1 MRNPLG
7 NAFAASEPPMDEEN
21 RIFATGELLDGVYEI
36 MQLLGRGG
44 MGQVFEAHDHLLNRR
59 VAIKAA
65 WPNPLTPP
73 LRNEAR
79 ALAAFQHP
87 SLVSVHTL
95 GEHRGIDY
103 LVMERVYGVS
113 LTHHAATRW
122 GGGQVFSAAEV
133 VQILLPAAEGLS
145 VVHRAGLVHRDIKP
159 DNIMLTPVHRVV
171 LMDFGLVLP
180 EFDVN
185 GQQRV
190 AGSPPY
196 MAPEALLNTAEPGSG
211 HLVDIFGLGVLAY
224 ELLTGRRP
232 FEGTTIREVVAA
244 HDRAQPTPLAEMR
257 PDCPLALC
265 QVVHEMLSPSP
276 KVRLQSAEAVAWQ
289 LRAIRGERRRSDSAN
304 LVTNG
309 QPASEEGAKAPA
321 TKAPS
326 VLIVDDDVDLAKILT
341 FYVRQILGQ
350 ADVRVAHDGEE
361 ALEAVQ
367 KEEPDVMLLD
377 LHMPRMNG
385 VEVCM
390 RLKGEGLAESCSII
404 SVSAGA
410 QEHDVQLLH
419 QLGIHHFVEKG
430 SNLRERLRA
439 VFVEVCGDQV
449 LAES

>member
-1 MRNPLG
+1 
-7 NAFAASEPPMDEEN
+7 
-21 RIFATGELLDGVYEI
+21 IFATGELLDGVYEI
-36 MQLLGRGG
+36 LHLLGRGG

-65 WPNPLTPP
+65 WPNPLSPP

-113 LTHHAATRW
+113 LTQHAATRW
-122 GGGQVFSAAEV
+122 ESGDSFTPAEV

-159 DNIMLTPVHRVV
+159 DNIMLTPAQRVV

-185 GQQRV
+185 GKQRV

-196 MAPEALLNTAEPGSG
+196 MAPEALLNTAETGSG
-211 HLVDIFGLGVLAY
+211 HLVDIFALGVLAY
-224 ELLTGRRP
+224 ELLSAERP
-232 FEGTTIREVVAA
+232 FAGLTIREVIAA
-244 HDRAQPTPLAEMR
+244 HERGQPASLAER
-257 PDCPLALC
+257 RSDCPLSLC
-265 QVVHEMLSPSP
+265 QVVHEMLSPNP
-276 KVRLQSAEAVAWQ
+276 KVRIQSAEAVAWQ
-289 LRAIRGERRRSDSAN
+289 LRAIRDERTRTDSTTA
-304 LVTNG
+304 
-309 QPASEEGAKAPA
+309 AIK
-321 TKAPS
+321 KRPS

-341 FYVRQILGQ
+341 FYVRQILGPS
-350 ADVRVAHDGEE
+350 DVRVAHDGEE
-361 ALEAVQ
+361 ALERVQ
-367 KEEPDVMLLD
+367 EKEPDVMLLD

-385 VEVCM
+385 VELCM
-390 RLKGEGLAESCSII
+390 QLKGERLAQRCAII

-410 QEHDVQLLH
+410 HEHDVQLLH
-419 QLGIHHFVEKG
+419 QLGIHHFIEKG
-430 SNLRERLRA
+430 SNLRERLRT

-449 LAES
+449 LAKA

>member
-1 MRNPLG
+1 MRDLSAGQAVASSEQLG
-7 NAFAASEPPMDEEN
+7 DDEN

-36 MQLLGRGG
+36 VKLLGRGG

-113 LTHHAATRW
+113 LTQHAHTRW
-122 GGGQVFSAAEV
+122 GSGDPFSPSEV

-180 EFDVN
+180 EFDVT

-196 MAPEALLNTAEPGSG
+196 MAPEALLNTAATGSG
-211 HLVDIFGLGVLAY
+211 HLVDIFGLGVLGY
-224 ELLTGRRP
+224 ELLTGSRP
-232 FEGTTIREVVAA
+232 YTGSTIREVIASHKRGQPAA
-244 HDRAQPTPLAEMR
+244 LAELR
-257 PDCPLALC
+257 PDCPLGLC
-265 QVVHEMLSPSP
+265 QLVHEMLSPNP
-276 KVRLQSAEAVAWQ
+276 QLRNQSAEAVAWQ
-289 LRAIRGERRRSDSAN
+289 LRAVRDERPRSESP
-304 LVTNG
+304 TEM
-309 QPASEEGAKAPA
+309 SS
-321 TKAPS
+321 KAPS

-341 FYVRQILGQ
+341 FYMRQIVGPT
-350 ADVRVAHDGEE
+350 DIRIAHDGEE
-361 ALEAVQ
+361 ALAEVQ
-367 KEEPDVMLLD
+367 KEEPEVMLLD

-385 VEVCM
+385 VELCM
-390 RLKGEGLAESCSII
+390 QLRGEGLAQSCSII

-430 SNLRERLRA
+430 SNLRERLRTVIA
-439 VFVEVCGDQV
+439 EVCGDQV
-449 LAES
+449 LAKD

>member
-1 MRNPLG
+1 MRDASATAVAP
-7 NAFAASEPPMDEEN
+7 SEPDVGEES

-36 MQLLGRGG
+36 MKLLGRGG
-44 MGQVFEAHDHLLNRR
+44 MGQVFEAHDHLLHRR

-95 GEHRGIDY
+95 GAHRGIDY

-113 LTHHAATRW
+113 LTQHASTRW
-122 GGGQVFSAAEV
+122 SSGQTFTPNEV
-133 VQILLPAAEGLS
+133 VQLLVPAAEGLS

-159 DNIMLTPVHRVV
+159 DNIMLTPAHRVV

-185 GQQRV
+185 GRQRV

-224 ELLTGRRP
+224 ELLTGARP
-232 FEGTTIREVVAA
+232 YQGTTIREVIAA
-244 HDRAQPTPLAEMR
+244 HEHGEPVPLSEAR
-257 PDCPLALC
+257 SDCPPGLS
-265 QVVHEMLSPSP
+265 QVVQEMLNPNP
-276 KVRLQSAEAVAWQ
+276 QLRTQSAEAAAWQ
-289 LRAIRGERRRSDSAN
+289 MRATIENRPPTEAAAMSRRKP
-304 LVTNG
+304 L
-309 QPASEEGAKAPA
+309 
-321 TKAPS
+321 S
-326 VLIVDDDVDLAKILT
+326 VLIVDDDADLAKILS
-341 FYVRQILGQ
+341 FYVRQIVGR
-350 ADVRVAHDGEE
+350 ADIRVAYDGEE
-361 ALEAVQ
+361 ALRQ
-367 KEEPDVMLLD
+367 IQDEEPDVMLLD

-390 RLKGEGLAESCSII
+390 QLKGEGLAQSCSVI

-419 QLGIHHFVEKG
+419 QLGIHHFLEKG

-439 VFVEVCGDQV
+439 VFAEVCGDRV
-449 LAES
+449 LAAG

>member
-1 MRNPLG
+1 MRDVG
-7 NAFAASEPPMDEEN
+7 GHAIAASEPPIDGEN
-21 RIFATGELLDGVYEI
+21 RIFATGELLDGIYEI
-36 MQLLGRGG
+36 IQLLGRGG
-44 MGQVFEAHDHLLNRR
+44 MGEVFEAHDHLLNRR

-113 LTHHAATRW
+113 LTEHAATRW
-122 GGGQVFSAAEV
+122 QTGEQFSPAEV
-133 VQILLPAAEGLS
+133 VQILLPAGEGLS

-196 MAPEALLNTAEPGSG
+196 MAPEALLNTAATGSG
-211 HLVDIFGLGVLAY
+211 HLVDIFGLGVVAY
-224 ELLTGRRP
+224 ELLTGTRP
-232 FEGTTIREVVAA
+232 FAGTTIREVVAS
-244 HDRAQPTPLAEMR
+244 HERGQPAPIAELR
-257 PDCPLALC
+257 PDCPPALC
-265 QVVHEMLSPSP
+265 QVVHEMLSPNP
-276 KVRLQSAEAVAWQ
+276 QVRIQSAEAAAWQ
-289 LRAIRGERRRSDSAN
+289 LRAIGDERPRSGSPA
-304 LVTNG
+304 VTSNKG
-309 QPASEEGAKAPA
+309 
-321 TKAPS
+321 PS
-326 VLIVDDDVDLAKILT
+326 VLIVDDDVDLAKILA
-341 FYVRQILGQ
+341 FYVRQIVGPT
-350 ADVRVAHDGEE
+350 DIRVAHDGEE
-361 ALEAVQ
+361 ALAEVQ
-367 KEEPDVMLLD
+367 NKEPEVMLLD

-385 VEVCM
+385 VELCM
-390 RLKGEGLAESCSII
+390 QLKGEGLAQNCSII

-430 SNLRERLRA
+430 SNLRERLRT
-439 VFVEVCGDQV
+439 VFVEVCGDQA
-449 LAES
+449 LADG

>member
-1 MRNPLG
+1 MG
-7 NAFAASEPPMDEEN
+7 GHAIAASEPPMGEEN

-65 WPNPLTPP
+65 WPNPLSPP

-113 LTHHAATRW
+113 LTQHASTRW
-122 GGGQVFSAAEV
+122 GSGQKFTPAEV
-133 VQILLPAAEGLS
+133 VQIVLPAAEGLS

-224 ELLTGRRP
+224 ELLTGVRP
-232 FEGTTIREVVAA
+232 YMGSTIREVIAA
-244 HDRAQPTPLAEMR
+244 HERGRPTPLAEAR
-257 PDCPLALC
+257 ADCPLGLC
-265 QVVHEMLSPSP
+265 QVVHEMLNPNP
-276 KVRLQSAEAVAWQ
+276 QMRVQSAEAAAWHM
-289 LRAIRGERRRSDSAN
+289 RAVLENRPQGDAMPVSR
-304 LVTNG
+304 
-309 QPASEEGAKAPA
+309 
-321 TKAPS
+321 TKPLS
-326 VLIVDDDVDLAKILT
+326 VLIVDDDVDLAKILV
-341 FYVRQILGQ
+341 FYVRQIIGR
-350 ADVRVAHDGEE
+350 ADIRIAHDGEE
-361 ALEAVQ
+361 ALREVQ
-367 KEEPDVMLLD
+367 REEPDVMLLD

-390 RLKGEGLAESCSII
+390 QLKGEGLAQSCSII

-419 QLGIHHFVEKG
+419 QLGIHHFLEKG
-430 SNLRERLRA
+430 SNLRERLRT
-439 VFVEVCGDQV
+439 VFGEVCGDRV
-449 LAES
+449 LAAD

>member
-1 MRNPLG
+1 MEG
-7 NAFAASEPPMDEEN
+7 EN
-21 RIFATGELLDGVYEI
+21 RIFATGELLDGIYEI
-36 MQLLGRGG
+36 MLLLGRGG

-65 WPNPLTPP
+65 WPNPLSPP

-113 LTHHAATRW
+113 LTQHAATRW
-122 GGGQVFSAAEV
+122 GSGERFSPAEV
-133 VQILLPAAEGLS
+133 VQILLPASEGLS

-159 DNIMLTPVHRVV
+159 DNIMLTPAHRVV

-196 MAPEALLNTAEPGSG
+196 MAPEALFNTAATGSG
-211 HLVDIFGLGVLAY
+211 HLIDNFGLGVVAY

-232 FEGTTIREVVAA
+232 FAGITIREVIAS
-244 HDRAQPTPLAEMR
+244 HERGQPTPLAELR

-265 QVVHEMLSPSP
+265 QVIHEMLSPNP
-276 KVRLQSAEAVAWQ
+276 QVRIQSAEAVAWQ
-289 LRAIRGERRRSDSAN
+289 MRSIRDERPRSDSPA
-304 LVTNG
+304 VTSKKG
-309 QPASEEGAKAPA
+309 
-321 TKAPS
+321 PS

-341 FYVRQILGQ
+341 FYVRQIIAILRDSRCSRWRRGPERGPKGR
-350 ADVRVAHDGEE
+350 AGRDAARSTHAAHERCR
-361 ALEAVQ
+361 ALHAAQGRRACAE
-367 KEEPDVMLLD
+367 LLD
-377 LHMPRMNG
+377 HF
-385 VEVCM
+385 
-390 RLKGEGLAESCSII
+390 GERGRTRARRPASS
-404 SVSAGA
+404 SAR
-410 QEHDVQLLH
+410 H
-419 QLGIHHFVEKG
+419 
-430 SNLRERLRA
+430 SSLRRKRI
-439 VFVEVCGDQV
+439 
-449 LAES
+449 

>member
-1 MRNPLG
+1 MRDLSATAVAP
-7 NAFAASEPPMDEEN
+7 SEPDAAEES

-95 GEHRGIDY
+95 GAHRGIDY

-113 LTHHAATRW
+113 LTQHASTRW
-122 GGGQVFSAAEV
+122 SSGQTFTSDEV
-133 VQILLPAAEGLS
+133 LRILLPTAEGLS

-159 DNIMLTPVHRVV
+159 DNIMLTPVQRVV

-185 GQQRV
+185 GRQRV

-224 ELLTGRRP
+224 ELLTGARP
-232 FEGTTIREVVAA
+232 YQGTTIREVIAA
-244 HDRAQPTPLAEMR
+244 HERGEPLPLSQAR
-257 PDCPLALC
+257 PDCPAKLS
-265 QVVHEMLSPSP
+265 QVVQEMLNPNP
-276 KVRLQSAEAVAWQ
+276 QLRTQSAEAAAWQ
-289 LRAIRGERRRSDSAN
+289 MRATLENRPQVEVAAVSQRKP
-304 LVTNG
+304 L
-309 QPASEEGAKAPA
+309 
-321 TKAPS
+321 S
-326 VLIVDDDVDLAKILT
+326 VLIVDDDVDLAKILS
-341 FYVRQILGQ
+341 FYVRQIVGR
-350 ADVRVAHDGEE
+350 ADIRVAHDGEE
-361 ALEAVQ
+361 ALRQ
-367 KEEPDVMLLD
+367 IQDEEPEVMLLD

-390 RLKGEGLAESCSII
+390 QLKGEGLAQSCSVI

-419 QLGIHHFVEKG
+419 QLGIHHFLEKG

-439 VFVEVCGDQV
+439 VFGEVCGDRV
-449 LAES
+449 LAAD

>member
-1 MRNPLG
+1 MRDVG
-7 NAFAASEPPMDEEN
+7 GQAIAASEPPIDGEN

-44 MGQVFEAHDHLLNRR
+44 MGEVFEAHDHLLNRR

-113 LTHHAATRW
+113 LTQHAATRW
-122 GGGQVFSAAEV
+122 GSGEQFSPVEV
-133 VQILLPAAEGLS
+133 LQLLLPASEGLS

-185 GQQRV
+185 GTQRV

-196 MAPEALLNTAEPGSG
+196 MAPEALLNTAATGSG
-211 HLVDIFGLGVLAY
+211 HLVDIFGLGVVAY
-224 ELLTGRRP
+224 ELLTGVRP
-232 FEGTTIREVVAA
+232 FPGTTIREVIAS
-244 HDRAQPTPLAEMR
+244 HERRQPVSLAELR

-265 QVVHEMLSPSP
+265 QVVHEMISP
-276 KVRLQSAEAVAWQ
+276 KPHVRVQSTEAVAWQ
-289 LRAIRGERRRSDSAN
+289 LRAIRDERPRGKSP
-304 LVTNG
+304 VT
-309 QPASEEGAKAPA
+309 SK
-321 TKAPS
+321 KAPS

-341 FYVRQILGQ
+341 FYVRQIVGPS
-350 ADVRVAHDGEE
+350 DIRVAHDGEE
-361 ALEAVQ
+361 ALTEVQ

-385 VEVCM
+385 VELCM
-390 RLKGEGLAESCSII
+390 QLKGEGLAQSCSII

-430 SNLRERLRA
+430 SNLRERLRT
-439 VFVEVCGDQV
+439 VFVEVCGDQA
-449 LAES
+449 LADDPSRA

>member
-1 MRNPLG
+1 MRNVG
-7 NAFAASEPPMDEEN
+7 GHAVAASEPPMGEEN

-65 WPNPLTPP
+65 WPNPLCPP

-113 LTHHAATRW
+113 LTQHASTRW
-122 GGGQVFSAAEV
+122 GGGQSFTPTEV
-133 VQILLPAAEGLS
+133 VRIVLPAAEGLS
-145 VVHRAGLVHRDIKP
+145 VVHRAGLVHRDVKP
-159 DNIMLTPVHRVV
+159 DNIMLTPAHRVV

-180 EFDVN
+180 EFDVS

-211 HLVDIFGLGVLAY
+211 HLVDIFGLGVVAY
-224 ELLTGRRP
+224 ELLTGKRP
-232 FEGTTIREVVAA
+232 YGGCTIREVVAA
-244 HDRAQPTPLAEMR
+244 HDQGQPVPLAEAR

-265 QVVHEMLSPSP
+265 DAVHEMLSPNP
-276 KVRLQSAEAVAWQ
+276 QLRVQSAEAAAWQ
-289 LRAIRGERRRSDSAN
+289 LRGVLDDRPNEVAA
-304 LVTNG
+304 
-309 QPASEEGAKAPA
+309 ASEAKPL
-321 TKAPS
+321 S
-326 VLIVDDDVDLAKILT
+326 VLIVDDDVDLSRILT
-341 FYVRQILGQ
+341 FYVRQIVGR
-350 ADVRVAHDGEE
+350 AEVRVAHDGEE
-361 ALEAVQ
+361 AIRQVQ
-367 KEEPDVMLLD
+367 EEEPDVMLLD

-390 RLKGEGLAESCSII
+390 QLRGEGLAQSCSIV

-430 SNLRERLRA
+430 SNLRERLRT
-439 VFVEVCGDQV
+439 VFGEVCGDRS
-449 LAES
+449 LAAE

>member
-1 MRNPLG
+1 MRNMG
-7 NAFAASEPPMDEEN
+7 VHAVAASEPPMGEEN
-21 RIFATGELLDGVYEI
+21 RIFAIGELLDGVYEI

-65 WPNPLTPP
+65 WPNPLSPP

-87 SLVSVHTL
+87 SLVTVHTL

-113 LTHHAATRW
+113 LTQHAATRW
-122 GGGQVFSAAEV
+122 GGQQVFTPDEV
-133 VQILLPAAEGLS
+133 LQIVLPAAEGLS

-159 DNIMLTPVHRVV
+159 DNVMLTPAHRVV

-211 HLVDIFGLGVLAY
+211 HLVDIFGLGVVAY
-224 ELLTGRRP
+224 ELLTGTRP
-232 FEGTTIREVVAA
+232 YAGMTIREVIAS
-244 HDRAQPTPLAEMR
+244 HERGQPAPLAEVR
-257 PDCPLALC
+257 PDCPAALR
-265 QVVHEMLSPSP
+265 QAVHEMLSPDP
-276 KVRLQSAEAVAWQ
+276 QQRVQSAEAAAWQ
-289 LRAIRGERRRSDSAN
+289 MRAVQADRRPSQPTSSSSAKP
-304 LVTNG
+304 L
-309 QPASEEGAKAPA
+309 
-321 TKAPS
+321 S
-326 VLIVDDDVDLAKILT
+326 VLVVDDDVDLAKILT
-341 FYVRQILGQ
+341 FYVRQIVGRV
-350 ADVRVAHDGEE
+350 DVRVAYDGEE
-361 ALEAVQ
+361 ALKVVQEA
-367 KEEPDVMLLD
+367 EPDVMLLD

-390 RLKGEGLAESCSII
+390 QLRGDGLAQACSII

-410 QEHDVQLLH
+410 QDHDVQLLH

-430 SNLRERLRA
+430 SNLRERLRT
-439 VFVEVCGDQV
+439 VLGKVCGDRV
-449 LAES
+449 LAAE

>member
-1 MRNPLG
+1 MRDVG
-7 NAFAASEPPMDEEN
+7 GRAIAQSEPPIDGEN
-21 RIFATGELLDGVYEI
+21 RIFATGELLDGIYEI
-36 MQLLGRGG
+36 MLLLGRGG

-113 LTHHAATRW
+113 LTQHAATRW
-122 GGGQVFSAAEV
+122 GSGERFSPAEV

-185 GQQRV
+185 GKQSV

-196 MAPEALLNTAEPGSG
+196 MAPEALLNTAATGSG
-211 HLVDIFGLGVLAY
+211 HLVDIFGLGVVAY
-224 ELLTGRRP
+224 ELLTGTRP
-232 FEGTTIREVVAA
+232 FAGMTIREVIAS
-244 HDRAQPTPLAEMR
+244 HERGQPTPLVELR
-257 PDCPLALC
+257 SDCPPALS
-265 QVVHEMLSPSP
+265 QVVDEMLSPDP
-276 KVRLQSAEAVAWQ
+276 QVRIQSAEAAAWQ
-289 LRAIRGERRRSDSAN
+289 MRAVRDERPRSNGPVTAN
-304 LVTNG
+304 EKPL
-309 QPASEEGAKAPA
+309 
-321 TKAPS
+321 S
-326 VLIVDDDVDLAKILT
+326 VLIVDDDVDLAKILV
-341 FYVRQILGQ
+341 FYVRQIVGS
-350 ADVRVAHDGEE
+350 AEIRVAHDGEE
-361 ALEAVQ
+361 ALIEVQ
-367 KEEPDVMLLD
+367 REEPDVMLVD

-385 VEVCM
+385 VELCM
-390 RLKGEGLAESCSII
+390 QLKGEGLAESSSII

-430 SNLRERLRA
+430 SNLRERLRT
-439 VFVEVCGDQV
+439 VFGEVCGDQV
-449 LAES
+449 LAEG

>member
-1 MRNPLG
+1 M
-7 NAFAASEPPMDEEN
+7 SEEN

-36 MQLLGRGG
+36 VQLLGRGG
-44 MGQVFEAHDHLLNRR
+44 MGQVFEAHDHLLSRR

-65 WPNPLTPP
+65 WPNPLSPP

-113 LTHHAATRW
+113 LTQHASTRW
-122 GGGQVFSAAEV
+122 GGGQAFSPEEV
-133 VQILLPAAEGLS
+133 VQIILPAAEGLS

-196 MAPEALLNTAEPGSG
+196 MAPEALLNTAAPGSG

-224 ELLTGRRP
+224 ELLTGQRP
-232 FEGTTIREVVAA
+232 YAGTTIREVIAA
-244 HDRAQPTPLAEMR
+244 HERGQPTPLAEAR
-257 PDCPLALC
+257 PDCPIAFC
-265 QVVHEMLSPSP
+265 QVVHEMLSPNP
-276 KVRLQSAEAVAWQ
+276 QLRVQSAEAAAWQ
-289 LRAIRGERRRSDSAN
+289 MRSLNDKRAQSDAAMGS
-304 LVTNG
+304 
-309 QPASEEGAKAPA
+309 QAKPL
-321 TKAPS
+321 S

-341 FYVRQILGQ
+341 FYVRQIVGN
-350 ADVRVAHDGEE
+350 ADIRVAHDGEE
-361 ALEAVQ
+361 AVRAVL

-390 RLKGEGLAESCSII
+390 QLKGEGLAQSCSII

-419 QLGIHHFVEKG
+419 QLGIHHFLEKG
-430 SNLRERLRA
+430 SNLRERLQTLFA
-439 VFVEVCGDQV
+439 EVCGDRA
-449 LAES
+449 LAAD

>member
-1 MRNPLG
+1 MRDLWG
-7 NAFAASEPPMDEEN
+7 RAGVASEPPFGDEN

-65 WPNPLTPP
+65 WPNPLSPP

-87 SLVSVHTL
+87 SLVGVHTL

-103 LVMERVYGVS
+103 LVMERIYGVS
-113 LTHHAATRW
+113 LTQHASTRW
-122 GGGQVFSAAEV
+122 AGEQTFTPSEV
-133 VQILLPAAEGLS
+133 IQIVLPAAEGLS

-159 DNIMLTPVHRVV
+159 DNIMLTPAQRVV

-180 EFDVN
+180 QFDVN

-211 HLVDIFGLGVLAY
+211 HLVDVFGLGVLAY
-224 ELLTGRRP
+224 ELLTGARP
-232 FEGTTIREVVAA
+232 FSGMTIREVIAS
-244 HDRAQPTPLAEMR
+244 HEGGEPKPLEELR
-257 PDCPLALC
+257 PDCPRALADT
-265 QVVHEMLSPSP
+265 VHEMLNRDPQLR
-276 KVRLQSAEAVAWQ
+276 VQSAESAAWQ
-289 LRAIRGERRRSDSAN
+289 LRAAEGRR
-304 LVTNG
+304 
-309 QPASEEGAKAPA
+309 PASEPSLGHRAA
-321 TKAPS
+321 APS
-326 VLIVDDDVDLAKILT
+326 VLIVDDDVDLSKILT
-341 FYVRQILGQ
+341 FYVRQIVPG
-350 ADVRVAHDGEE
+350 ANIRVAHDGEA
-361 ALEAVQ
+361 ALRELRAD
-367 KEEPDVMLLD
+367 EPDVMLLD

-390 RLKGEGLAESCSII
+390 QLRGEGLAEACSIV

-419 QLGIHHFVEKG
+419 QLGIHHFLEKG
-430 SNLRERLRA
+430 SNLRGRLRA
-439 VFVEVCGDQV
+439 VLGDLCGDRV
-449 LAES
+449 IAAE

>member
-1 MRNPLG
+1 MRDLGGGQVVVSSDPLDDG
-7 NAFAASEPPMDEEN
+7 EN

-36 MQLLGRGG
+36 IKLLGRGG

-113 LTHHAATRW
+113 LTQHAETRW
-122 GGGQVFSAAEV
+122 ATGEPFTAAEV

-159 DNIMLTPVHRVV
+159 DNIMLTPTHRIV

-185 GQQRV
+185 GKQRI

-196 MAPEALLNTAEPGSG
+196 MAPEALLNTAETGSG

-224 ELLTGRRP
+224 ELLTEARPYGGR
-232 FEGTTIREVVAA
+232 TIREVIGA
-244 HDRAQPTPLAEMR
+244 HERGQPEPLAELR

-265 QVVHEMLSPSP
+265 QLVHEMLSPNP
-276 KVRLQSAEAVAWQ
+276 QVRNQSAEAVAWQ
-289 LRAIRGERRRSDSAN
+289 LRAVRDERPRSMSPKEAA
-304 LVTNG
+304 V
-309 QPASEEGAKAPA
+309 KAP
-321 TKAPS
+321 T

-341 FYVRQILGQ
+341 FYVRQIVGPTE
-350 ADVRVAHDGEE
+350 VRVAHDGEE
-361 ALEAVQ
+361 ALAEVQ
-367 KEEPDVMLLD
+367 KDEPDLMLLD

-385 VEVCM
+385 VELCM
-390 RLKGEGLAESCSII
+390 QLRGEGLAQACSII

-430 SNLRERLRA
+430 SNLRERLRTTIA
-439 VFVEVCGDQV
+439 EACGEQV
-449 LAES
+449 LANS

>member
-1 MRNPLG
+1 MRDLSAGEAVASSEQLG
-7 NAFAASEPPMDEEN
+7 DDEN

-36 MQLLGRGG
+36 VKLLGRGG

-113 LTHHAATRW
+113 LTQHAQTRW
-122 GGGQVFSAAEV
+122 GSGDPFSPSEV

-180 EFDVN
+180 EFDVT

-196 MAPEALLNTAEPGSG
+196 MAPEALLNTAATGSG
-211 HLVDIFGLGVLAY
+211 HLVDIFGLGVLGY
-224 ELLTGRRP
+224 ELLTGSRP
-232 FEGTTIREVVAA
+232 YTGSTIREVIASHKRGQPAA
-244 HDRAQPTPLAEMR
+244 LAELR
-257 PDCPLALC
+257 PDCPLGLC
-265 QVVHEMLSPSP
+265 QLVHEMLSPNP
-276 KVRLQSAEAVAWQ
+276 QLRNQSAEAVAWQ
-289 LRAIRGERRRSDSAN
+289 LRAVRDERPRSESP
-304 LVTNG
+304 TEM
-309 QPASEEGAKAPA
+309 SS
-321 TKAPS
+321 KAPS

-341 FYVRQILGQ
+341 FYMRQIVGPT
-350 ADVRVAHDGEE
+350 DIRIAHDGEE
-361 ALEAVQ
+361 ALAEVQ
-367 KEEPDVMLLD
+367 KEEPEVMLLD

-385 VEVCM
+385 VELCM
-390 RLKGEGLAESCSII
+390 QLRGEGLAQSCSII

-430 SNLRERLRA
+430 SNLRERLRTVIA
-439 VFVEVCGDQV
+439 EVCGDQV
-449 LAES
+449 LAKD

>member
-1 MRNPLG
+1 MRDLG
-7 NAFAASEPPMDEEN
+7 GHAVAASEPPFGEEN

-65 WPNPLTPP
+65 WPNPLSPP

-87 SLVSVHTL
+87 SLVGVHTL

-103 LVMERVYGVS
+103 LVMERIYGVS
-113 LTHHAATRW
+113 LTQHASTRW
-122 GGGQVFSAAEV
+122 TSAQKFSPAEV
-133 VQILLPAAEGLS
+133 VEILIPAAEGLS
-145 VVHRAGLVHRDIKP
+145 VVHRAGLVHRDVKP
-159 DNIMLTPVHRVV
+159 DNIMLTPAQRVV

-196 MAPEALLNTAEPGSG
+196 MAPEALLNTAAPGSG

-224 ELLTGRRP
+224 ELLTGVRP
-232 FEGTTIREVVAA
+232 YGGATIREVIAA
-244 HDRAQPTPLAEMR
+244 HERGEPRPLERER
-257 PDCPLALC
+257 PDCPAELC
-265 QVVHEMLSPSP
+265 QVVHEMLNPEP
-276 KVRLQSAEAVAWQ
+276 KLRVQSAEAAAWQ
-289 LRAIRGERRRSDSAN
+289 MRAVQGTQARSE
-304 LVTNG
+304 
-309 QPASEEGAKAPA
+309 PAAHAPSNA
-321 TKAPS
+321 LS
-326 VLIVDDDVDLAKILT
+326 VLIVDDDVDLAKILS
-341 FYVRQILGQ
+341 FYVRQIVPG
-350 ADVRVAHDGEE
+350 ADIRVAHDGE
-361 ALEAVQ
+361 AAVQ
-367 KEEPDVMLLD
+367 QVKAIEPDVMLLD

-390 RLKGEGLAESCSII
+390 QLRGEGLAESCSIV

-419 QLGIHHFVEKG
+419 QLGIHHFLEKG
-430 SNLRERLRA
+430 SNLRGRLRT
-439 VFVEVCGDQV
+439 VFAEVCGDQV
-449 LAES
+449 LAAE

>member
-1 MRNPLG
+1 MG
-7 NAFAASEPPMDEEN
+7 EEN

-65 WPNPLTPP
+65 WPNPLSPP

-95 GEHRGIDY
+95 GAHRGIDY

-113 LTHHAATRW
+113 LTQHASTRW
-122 GGGQVFSAAEV
+122 GSGQKFTPAEV
-133 VQILLPAAEGLS
+133 VQIVLPAAEGLS

-224 ELLTGRRP
+224 ELLTGVRP
-232 FEGTTIREVVAA
+232 YTGSTIREVIAA
-244 HDRAQPTPLAEMR
+244 HERGQPVPLAEAR
-257 PDCPLALC
+257 TDCPLGLC
-265 QVVHEMLSPSP
+265 QVVHEMLNPNP
-276 KVRLQSAEAVAWQ
+276 QLRVQSAEAAAWHM
-289 LRAIRGERRRSDSAN
+289 RAVLENRSQSDAMPLSRSKP
-304 LVTNG
+304 L
-309 QPASEEGAKAPA
+309 
-321 TKAPS
+321 S
-326 VLIVDDDVDLAKILT
+326 VLIVDDDVDLAKILA
-341 FYVRQILGQ
+341 FYVRQIIGR
-350 ADVRVAHDGEE
+350 ADIRVAHDGEE
-361 ALEAVQ
+361 ALREVQ
-367 KEEPDVMLLD
+367 REEPDVMLLD

-390 RLKGEGLAESCSII
+390 QLKGEGLAQSCSII

-419 QLGIHHFVEKG
+419 QLGIHHFLEKG
-430 SNLRERLRA
+430 SNLRERLRT
-439 VFVEVCGDQV
+439 VFGEVCGDRV
-449 LAES
+449 LATD

>member
-1 MRNPLG
+1 MRDLG
-7 NAFAASEPPMDEEN
+7 GRAVAASEPPFGEEN

-65 WPNPLTPP
+65 WPNPLSPP

-79 ALAAFQHP
+79 ALAAFQHT
-87 SLVSVHTL
+87 SLVGVYTL

-103 LVMERVYGVS
+103 LVMERIYGVS
-113 LTHHAATRW
+113 LTQHASTRW
-122 GGGQVFSAAEV
+122 GSAQRFTPAEV

-159 DNIMLTPVHRVV
+159 DNIMLTPAQRVV

-196 MAPEALLNTAEPGSG
+196 MAPEALLNIAEPGSG
-211 HLVDIFGLGVLAY
+211 HLVDIFGLGVVAY
-224 ELLTGRRP
+224 ELLTGLRP
-232 FEGTTIREVVAA
+232 YAGTTIREVVAA
-244 HDRAQPTPLAEMR
+244 HERGAPSLLERER
-257 PDCPLALC
+257 PDCPASLC
-265 QVVHEMLSPSP
+265 QVVHEMLDPDP
-276 KVRLQSAEAVAWQ
+276 KHRVQSAEAAAWQ
-289 LRAIRGERRRSDSAN
+289 LRAVQENQVRSEPLVRREPEA
-304 LVTNG
+304 L
-309 QPASEEGAKAPA
+309 
-321 TKAPS
+321 S

-341 FYVRQILGQ
+341 FYVRQIVPG
-350 ADVRVAHDGEE
+350 AAIRVAHDGEA
-361 ALEAVQ
+361 ALREVLAS
-367 KEEPDVMLLD
+367 EPDVMLLD

-390 RLKGEGLAESCSII
+390 QLRGEGLAESCSIV

-419 QLGIHHFVEKG
+419 QLGIHHFLEKG
-430 SNLRERLRA
+430 SNLRGRLRS
-439 VFVEVCGDQV
+439 VLGEVCGDQV
-449 LAES
+449 LAAE

>member
-1 MRNPLG
+1 
-7 NAFAASEPPMDEEN
+7 MDGEN
-21 RIFATGELLDGVYEI
+21 RIFATGELLDGIYEI

-113 LTHHAATRW
+113 LTQHAATRW
-122 GGGQVFSAAEV
+122 ESGERFTPVEV

-159 DNIMLTPVHRVV
+159 DNIMLTPAHRVV

-196 MAPEALLNTAEPGSG
+196 MAPEALLNTAATGSG
-211 HLVDIFGLGVLAY
+211 HLADNFGLGVVAY
-224 ELLTGRRP
+224 ELLTGVRP
-232 FEGTTIREVVAA
+232 FAGTTIREVIAS
-244 HDRAQPTPLAEMR
+244 HDRGQPKPLAELR

-265 QVVHEMLSPSP
+265 QVVHEMLSPNP
-276 KVRLQSAEAVAWQ
+276 QVRLQSAEAVAWQ
-289 LRAIRGERRRSDSAN
+289 MRAIRDERPRSDS
-304 LVTNG
+304 
-309 QPASEEGAKAPA
+309 PAVMSKKE
-321 TKAPS
+321 PS

-341 FYVRQILGQ
+341 FYVRQIVG
-350 ADVRVAHDGEE
+350 ASDIRVAHDGEE
-361 ALEAVQ
+361 ALAEVQ

-385 VEVCM
+385 VELCM
-390 RLKGEGLAESCSII
+390 QLKGEGLAQSCSII

-430 SNLRERLRA
+430 SNLRERLRT
-439 VFVEVCGDQV
+439 VFAEVCGDQV
-449 LAES
+449 LADR

>member
-1 MRNPLG
+1 MRNMG
-7 NAFAASEPPMDEEN
+7 GHAIAASEPPIGEEN

-65 WPNPLTPP
+65 WPNPLSPP

-87 SLVSVHTL
+87 SLVTVHTL
-95 GEHRGIDY
+95 GEHRGMDY

-113 LTHHAATRW
+113 LTQHAATRW
-122 GGGQVFSAAEV
+122 GGQQRFSPPEV

-196 MAPEALLNTAEPGSG
+196 MAPEALLNTAEQGSG
-211 HLVDIFGLGVLAY
+211 HLVDIFGLGVVAY
-224 ELLTGRRP
+224 ELLTGARP
-232 FEGTTIREVVAA
+232 YEGTTIREVIAS
-244 HDRAQPTPLAEMR
+244 HERGQPIPLAEAR
-257 PDCPLALC
+257 PDCPATLC
-265 QVVHEMLSPSP
+265 QVVHEMLNPDP
-276 KVRLQSAEAVAWQ
+276 QLRVQSAEAAAWQ
-289 LRAIRGERRRSDSAN
+289 MRAVGEDRPRSDS
-304 LVTNG
+304 
-309 QPASEEGAKAPA
+309 PAVRGAKPL
-321 TKAPS
+321 S
-326 VLIVDDDVDLAKILT
+326 VLVVDDDVDLAKILT
-341 FYVRQILGQ
+341 FYVRQIVGG

-361 ALEAVQ
+361 ALKAVQ
-367 KEEPDVMLLD
+367 EAEPDVMLLD

-390 RLKGEGLAESCSII
+390 QLRGEGLAQSCSII

-419 QLGIHHFVEKG
+419 QLGIHHFLEKG
-430 SNLRERLRA
+430 SNLRERLRT
-439 VFVEVCGDQV
+439 VFGEVCGDRV
-449 LAES
+449 LAGD

>member
-1 MRNPLG
+1 MRDAG
-7 NAFAASEPPMDEEN
+7 GHVIAASEPPMDGEN
-21 RIFATGELLDGVYEI
+21 RIFATGELLDGIYEI

-113 LTHHAATRW
+113 LTQHAATRW
-122 GGGQVFSAAEV
+122 ESGERFTPAEV

-159 DNIMLTPVHRVV
+159 DNIMLTPAHRVV

-180 EFDVN
+180 EFDVS

-196 MAPEALLNTAEPGSG
+196 MAPEALLNTAATGSG
-211 HLVDIFGLGVLAY
+211 HLADNFGLGVVAY
-224 ELLTGRRP
+224 ELLTGVRP
-232 FEGTTIREVVAA
+232 FAGTTIREVIAS
-244 HDRAQPTPLAEMR
+244 HDRGQPKSLAELR

-265 QVVHEMLSPSP
+265 QVVHEMLSPNP
-276 KVRLQSAEAVAWQ
+276 QVRIQSAEAVAWQ
-289 LRAIRGERRRSDSAN
+289 MRAIGDERPRSDSSA
-304 LVTNG
+304 VM
-309 QPASEEGAKAPA
+309 SKKE
-321 TKAPS
+321 PS

-341 FYVRQILGQ
+341 FYVRQIVGSS
-350 ADVRVAHDGEE
+350 DIRVAHDGEE
-361 ALEAVQ
+361 ALAEVQ

-385 VEVCM
+385 VELCM
-390 RLKGEGLAESCSII
+390 QLKGEGLAQSCSII

-430 SNLRERLRA
+430 SNLRERLRT
-439 VFVEVCGDQV
+439 VFAEVCGDQV
-449 LAES
+449 LADR

>member
-1 MRNPLG
+1 MG
-7 NAFAASEPPMDEEN
+7 GHAIAASEPPMGEEN

-65 WPNPLTPP
+65 WPNPLSPP

-113 LTHHAATRW
+113 LTQHASTRW
-122 GGGQVFSAAEV
+122 GSGQKFTPAEV
-133 VQILLPAAEGLS
+133 VQIVLPAAEGLS

-224 ELLTGRRP
+224 ELLTGERP
-232 FEGTTIREVVAA
+232 YTGSTIREVIAA
-244 HDRAQPTPLAEMR
+244 HERGQPVPLAEAR
-257 PDCPLALC
+257 TDCPLGLS
-265 QVVHEMLSPSP
+265 QVVHEMLNPNP
-276 KVRLQSAEAVAWQ
+276 QLRVQSAEAAAWHM
-289 LRAIRGERRRSDSAN
+289 RAVLENRSQSDAMPLSRFKP
-304 LVTNG
+304 L
-309 QPASEEGAKAPA
+309 
-321 TKAPS
+321 S
-326 VLIVDDDVDLAKILT
+326 VLIVDDDVDLAKILA
-341 FYVRQILGQ
+341 FYVRQIIGR
-350 ADVRVAHDGEE
+350 ADIRVAHDGEE
-361 ALEAVQ
+361 ALREVQ
-367 KEEPDVMLLD
+367 REEPDVMLLD

-390 RLKGEGLAESCSII
+390 QLKGEGLAQSCSII

-419 QLGIHHFVEKG
+419 QLGIHHFLEKG
-430 SNLRERLRA
+430 SNLRERLRT
-439 VFVEVCGDQV
+439 VFGELCGDRV
-449 LAES
+449 LATD

>member
-1 MRNPLG
+1 MG
-7 NAFAASEPPMDEEN
+7 EDN

-65 WPNPLTPP
+65 WPNPLCPP

-113 LTHHAATRW
+113 LTQHAATRW
-122 GGGQVFSAAEV
+122 HAGQTFTPTEV
-133 VQILLPAAEGLS
+133 LQIVLPAAEGLS

-159 DNIMLTPVHRVV
+159 DNIMLTPAHRIV

-180 EFDVN
+180 EFDVS

-196 MAPEALLNTAEPGSG
+196 MAPEALLNTAEPGNG
-211 HLVDIFGLGVLAY
+211 HLVDIFGLGVVTY
-224 ELLTGRRP
+224 ELLTGLRP
-232 FEGTTIREVVAA
+232 YDGNTIREVIAA
-244 HDRAQPTPLAEMR
+244 HEGGEPVPLAEAR
-257 PDCPLALC
+257 RDCPPALC
-265 QVVHEMLSPSP
+265 EAVREMLSPDP
-276 KVRLQSAEAVAWQ
+276 RLRVQSAEAVAWQ
-289 LRAIRGERRRSDSAN
+289 LRGILDNRSSEATA
-304 LVTNG
+304 VTT
-309 QPASEEGAKAPA
+309 QKPL
-321 TKAPS
+321 S
-326 VLIVDDDVDLAKILT
+326 VLIVDDDIDLARILT
-341 FYVRQILGQ
+341 FYVRQIVRR
-350 ADVRVAHDGEE
+350 AEVRVAHDGED
-361 ALEAVQ
+361 AIRRVQ
-367 KEEPDVMLLD
+367 ESEPDVMLLD

-390 RLKGEGLAESCSII
+390 QLKGEGLGQSCSII

-410 QEHDVQLLH
+410 QDHDVQLLH

-430 SNLRERLRA
+430 SNLRERLRT
-439 VFVEVCGDQV
+439 VFGEVCGDRA
-449 LAES
+449 LAAE

>member
-1 MRNPLG
+1 MVG
-7 NAFAASEPPMDEEN
+7 HAIAASEPPVGEDN

-65 WPNPLTPP
+65 WPNPLSPP

-87 SLVSVHTL
+87 SLVAVHTL

-113 LTHHAATRW
+113 LTQHASTRW
-122 GGGQVFSAAEV
+122 GTGQAFSPEEV
-133 VQILLPAAEGLS
+133 VQIVLPAAEGLS

-159 DNIMLTPVHRVV
+159 DNIMLTPAHRVV

-180 EFDVN
+180 QFDVN

-196 MAPEALLNTAEPGSG
+196 MAPEALMNTAEPGSG
-211 HLVDIFGLGVLAY
+211 HLVDIFGLGVVAY
-224 ELLTGRRP
+224 ELLTGARP
-232 FEGTTIREVVAA
+232 YAGMTIREVIAA
-244 HDRAQPTPLAEMR
+244 HERGQPEPLAELR
-257 PDCPLALC
+257 PDFPLPLC
-265 QVVHEMLSPSP
+265 QAVHEMLSPNP
-276 KVRLQSAEAVAWQ
+276 QLRIQSAEAAAWQ
-289 LRAIRGERRRSDSAN
+289 MRAAQSDRAQSEQRALRH
-304 LVTNG
+304 
-309 QPASEEGAKAPA
+309 AKPL
-321 TKAPS
+321 S
-326 VLIVDDDVDLAKILT
+326 VLVVDDDVDLAKILS
-341 FYVRQILGQ
+341 FYVRQIVGR
-350 ADVRVAHDGEE
+350 VEIRVAHDGEE
-361 ALEAVQ
+361 AVKAVQ

-390 RLKGEGLAESCSII
+390 QLKGEGLAQNCSII

-419 QLGIHHFVEKG
+419 QLGIHHFLEKG
-430 SNLRERLRA
+430 SNLRERLRT
-439 VFVEVCGDQV
+439 VFGEVCGDRT
-449 LAES
+449 LAAE

>member
-1 MRNPLG
+1 MRDVG
-7 NAFAASEPPMDEEN
+7 AHAIAASGPSIEGEN
-21 RIFATGELLDGVYEI
+21 RIFAAGELLDGIYEI

-44 MGQVFEAHDHLLNRR
+44 MGEVFEAHDHLLNRR

-65 WPNPLTPP
+65 WPNPLIPP

-113 LTHHAATRW
+113 LTQHAGTRW
-122 GGGQVFSAAEV
+122 GSGEQFSPDEV
-133 VQILLPAAEGLS
+133 VKILLPASEGLS
-145 VVHRAGLVHRDIKP
+145 VVHRAGLVHRDVKP

-196 MAPEALLNTAEPGSG
+196 MAPEALLNTAATGSG
-211 HLVDIFGLGVLAY
+211 HLADIFGLGVVAY
-224 ELLTGRRP
+224 ELLTGGRP
-232 FEGTTIREVVAA
+232 FAGTTIREVIAS
-244 HDRAQPTPLAEMR
+244 HERGQPAPLAELR
-257 PDCPLALC
+257 PDCPPALC
-265 QVVHEMLSPSP
+265 QVVHEMLSPNP
-276 KVRLQSAEAVAWQ
+276 QVRLQSVEAVAWQ
-289 LRAIRGERRRSDSAN
+289 LRAIGDGRPYGHSQA
-304 LVTNG
+304 VTG
-309 QPASEEGAKAPA
+309 SKG
-321 TKAPS
+321 PS

-341 FYVRQILGQ
+341 FYVRQILGPS
-350 ADVRVAHDGEE
+350 DIRLAHDGEE
-361 ALEAVQ
+361 ALSEVQ

-385 VEVCM
+385 VELCM
-390 RLKGEGLAESCSII
+390 QLKGEGLAQSCSII

-439 VFVEVCGDQV
+439 VFVAVCGDQV
-449 LAES
+449 LADDRSPA

>member
-1 MRNPLG
+1 MRDLG
-7 NAFAASEPPMDEEN
+7 GHAIAASESPIDGEN

-36 MQLLGRGG
+36 ILLLGRGG
-44 MGQVFEAHDHLLNRR
+44 MGEVFEAHDHLLNRR

-113 LTHHAATRW
+113 LTQHASTRRAS
-122 GGGQVFSAAEV
+122 GERFSPAEV

-185 GQQRV
+185 ANQSV

-196 MAPEALLNTAEPGSG
+196 MAPEALLNTAATGSG
-211 HLVDIFGLGVLAY
+211 HLVDIFGLGAVAY

-232 FEGTTIREVVAA
+232 FAGTTIREVIAS
-244 HDRAQPTPLAEMR
+244 HERGQPVPLAEVR
-257 PDCPLALC
+257 PDCPRALC
-265 QVVHEMLSPSP
+265 QVVHEMLSPNP
-276 KVRLQSAEAVAWQ
+276 QVRVQSAEAAAWQ
-289 LRAIRGERRRSDSAN
+289 MRAIRDERPRSDSSA
-304 LVTNG
+304 VTSRKG
-309 QPASEEGAKAPA
+309 
-321 TKAPS
+321 PS

-341 FYVRQILGQ
+341 FYVRQIVGS
-350 ADVRVAHDGEE
+350 ADIRVAHDGEE
-361 ALEAVQ
+361 ALNEVQ
-367 KEEPDVMLLD
+367 KKEPDVMLLD

-385 VEVCM
+385 VELCM
-390 RLKGEGLAESCSII
+390 QLKGEGLAQSCSII

-430 SNLRERLRA
+430 SNLRERLRT

-449 LAES
+449 LADG

>member
-1 MRNPLG
+1 
-7 NAFAASEPPMDEEN
+7 MDDEN
-21 RIFATGELLDGVYEI
+21 RIFATGELLDGIYEI

-122 GGGQVFSAAEV
+122 SSGQTFSPAEV
-133 VQILLPAAEGLS
+133 VQIVLPAAEGLS

-159 DNIMLTPVHRVV
+159 DNIMLTPSHRVV

-211 HLVDIFGLGVLAY
+211 HLVDIFGLGALAY
-224 ELLTGRRP
+224 EMLTGSRP
-232 FEGTTIREVVAA
+232 FAGMTIREVIAS
-244 HDRAQPTPLAEMR
+244 HERAQLVPLAEKR
-257 PDCPLALC
+257 ADCPLALC
-265 QVVHEMLSPSP
+265 QVVHEMLSPNP
-276 KVRLQSAEAVAWQ
+276 KVRIQSAEAVAWQ
-289 LRAIRGERRRSDSAN
+289 LRAVRVEHKRSETPAMMRASMA
-304 LVTNG
+304 VTAEM
-309 QPASEEGAKAPA
+309 PAVKS

-341 FYVRQILGQ
+341 FYVRQIISQ

-361 ALEAVQ
+361 ALEEVQ
-367 KEEPDVMLLD
+367 KTEPDVMLLD

-390 RLKGEGLAESCSII
+390 RLKGEGLAQSCSII

-430 SNLRERLRA
+430 SNLRERLRT
-439 VFVEVCGDQV
+439 VFAEVCGDRV
-449 LAES
+449 LAQR

>member
-1 MRNPLG
+1 MRDMG
-7 NAFAASEPPMDEEN
+7 ARVVAASEPPMGEED

-36 MQLLGRGG
+36 RQLLGRGG

-87 SLVSVHTL
+87 SLVTVHTL

-113 LTHHAATRW
+113 LTQHAATRW
-122 GGGQVFSAAEV
+122 SSGQTFSPAEV

-224 ELLTGRRP
+224 ELLTGTRP
-232 FEGTTIREVVAA
+232 YGGITIREVIAA
-244 HDRAQPTPLAEMR
+244 HERGQPKTLAEVR
-257 PDCPLALC
+257 RDCPLELC
-265 QVVHEMLSPSP
+265 QLVHEMLSPNP
-276 KVRLQSAEAVAWQ
+276 QLRVQSAEAAAWQ
-289 LRAIRGERRRSDSAN
+289 MRALLENRPQTDATAGH
-304 LVTNG
+304 
-309 QPASEEGAKAPA
+309 QAKPL
-321 TKAPS
+321 S

-341 FYVRQILGQ
+341 FYVRQIVGRV
-350 ADVRVAHDGEE
+350 DIRVAYDGED
-361 ALEAVQ
+361 ALREVQ

-390 RLKGEGLAESCSII
+390 QLKGEGLAQSCSII

-419 QLGIHHFVEKG
+419 QLGIHHFLEKG
-430 SNLRERLRA
+430 SNLRERLRT
-439 VFVEVCGDQV
+439 VFGEVCGDRV
-449 LAES
+449 LAAD

>member
-1 MRNPLG
+1 MRDLG
-7 NAFAASEPPMDEEN
+7 GHAIAASEPPIGEEN

-65 WPNPLTPP
+65 WPNPLSPP

-113 LTHHAATRW
+113 LTQHASTRW
-122 GGGQVFSAAEV
+122 GSGQRFTPAEV
-133 VQILLPAAEGLS
+133 VQIIMPAAEGLS

-196 MAPEALLNTAEPGSG
+196 MAPEALLNTAEPGNG
-211 HLVDIFGLGVLAY
+211 HLVDIFGLGVVAY
-224 ELLTGRRP
+224 ELLSGVRP
-232 FEGTTIREVVAA
+232 YQGTTIREVAA
-244 HDRAQPTPLAEMR
+244 SHERGQPMPLAEAR
-257 PDCPLALC
+257 TDCPLALC
-265 QVVHEMLSPSP
+265 QVVHEMLSPNP
-276 KVRLQSAEAVAWQ
+276 QVRLQSAEAAAWQ
-289 LRAIRGERRRSDSAN
+289 LRGIHEGRPNTDG
-304 LVTNG
+304 
-309 QPASEEGAKAPA
+309 PAADTPEPL
-321 TKAPS
+321 S

-341 FYVRQILGQ
+341 FYVRQIVGNSEI
-350 ADVRVAHDGEE
+350 RVAHDGEE
-361 ALEAVQ
+361 ALREVQ
-367 KEEPDVMLLD
+367 KQEPDVMLLD

-390 RLKGEGLAESCSII
+390 QLKGEGLAEACSII

-419 QLGIHHFVEKG
+419 QLGIHHFLEKG
-430 SNLRERLRA
+430 SNLRGRLQS
-439 VFVEVCGDQV
+439 VLGEVCGDRV
-449 LAES
+449 LAGD

>member
-1 MRNPLG
+1 MHDLSGGQAIASGEPL
-7 NAFAASEPPMDEEN
+7 ADDEN

-36 MQLLGRGG
+36 IKLLGRGG

-113 LTHHAATRW
+113 LSQHSETRW
-122 GGGQVFSAAEV
+122 GSGEPFSASEV

-180 EFDVN
+180 EFDVDA
-185 GQQRV
+185 QQRI

-196 MAPEALLNTAEPGSG
+196 MAPEALLNTAATGSG

-224 ELLTGRRP
+224 ELLTALRP
-232 FEGTTIREVVAA
+232 YGGSTMREVIASHERGQPAA
-244 HDRAQPTPLAEMR
+244 LAELR

-265 QVVHEMLSPSP
+265 QLVHEMLSPNP
-276 KVRLQSAEAVAWQ
+276 QLRNQSAEAVAWQ
-289 LRAIRGERRRSDSAN
+289 LRAVRDERPRSESP
-304 LVTNG
+304 TET
-309 QPASEEGAKAPA
+309 SS
-321 TKAPS
+321 KAPS
-326 VLIVDDDVDLAKILT
+326 VLIVDDDVDLARILT
-341 FYVRQILGQ
+341 FYVRQIVGPT
-350 ADVRVAHDGEE
+350 DIRVAHDGEE
-361 ALEAVQ
+361 ALADVQ
-367 KEEPDVMLLD
+367 EEEPDVMLLD

-385 VEVCM
+385 VELCM
-390 RLKGEGLAESCSII
+390 QLRGEGLAQSCSII

-430 SNLRERLRA
+430 SNLRERLRTVIA
-439 VFVEVCGDQV
+439 EVCGDQV
-449 LAES
+449 LAKD

>member
-1 MRNPLG
+1 MRDLG
-7 NAFAASEPPMDEEN
+7 VNAIAASEPVTDGEN

-113 LTHHAATRW
+113 LTQHASTRW
-122 GGGQVFSAAEV
+122 GSGEQFTPAEV
-133 VQILLPAAEGLS
+133 VQLLLPAAEGLS

-159 DNIMLTPVHRVV
+159 DNIMLTPAHRVV

-185 GQQRV
+185 GTQRV

-196 MAPEALLNTAEPGSG
+196 MAPEALLNTAATGSG
-211 HLVDIFGLGVLAY
+211 HLVDIFGLGVVAY
-224 ELLTGRRP
+224 ELLTGGRP
-232 FEGTTIREVVAA
+232 YAGTTIREVIAS
-244 HDRAQPTPLAEMR
+244 HERAQLAPLAER
-257 PDCPLALC
+257 RIDCPLALC
-265 QVVHEMLSPSP
+265 QVVHEMLSANPQI
-276 KVRLQSAEAVAWQ
+276 RIQSAEAIAWQ
-289 LRAIRGERRRSDSAN
+289 LRAIRDERPRTSGVA
-304 LVTNG
+304 
-309 QPASEEGAKAPA
+309 ASGR
-321 TKAPS
+321 KAPS
-326 VLIVDDDVDLAKILT
+326 VLIVDDDADLAKILT
-341 FYVRQILGQ
+341 FYVRQIIGSSEI
-350 ADVRVAHDGEE
+350 RVAYDGDE
-361 ALEAVQ
+361 ALSEVQ
-367 KEEPDVMLLD
+367 KEEPDVMLVD

-385 VEVCM
+385 VELCM
-390 RLKGEGLAESCSII
+390 RLKGEGLAQGCSII

-430 SNLRERLRA
+430 SNLRERLRS
-439 VFVEVCGDQV
+439 VFVEVCGDHV
-449 LAES
+449 LAVG

>member
-1 MRNPLG
+1 MRDLG
-7 NAFAASEPPMDEEN
+7 GHAVAASEPTLSEEN

-65 WPNPLTPP
+65 WPNPLSPP

-95 GEHRGIDY
+95 GEHRGLDY

-113 LTHHAATRW
+113 LTQHAMTRW
-122 GGGQVFSAAEV
+122 GGGQTFTPAEV
-133 VQILLPAAEGLS
+133 VQIVLPAAEGLS

-211 HLVDIFGLGVLAY
+211 HLVDIFGLGVVSY
-224 ELLTGRRP
+224 ELLTGTRP
-232 FEGTTIREVVAA
+232 YEGTTIREVIAA
-244 HDRAQPTPLAEMR
+244 HERGQPLPLAEAR
-257 PDCPLALC
+257 PDCPLDLC
-265 QVVHEMLSPSP
+265 QVIHEMLSPNP
-276 KVRLQSAEAVAWQ
+276 QIRVQSAEAAAWQ
-289 LRAIRGERRRSDSAN
+289 MRALLENRPRSDASAVSQSKP
-304 LVTNG
+304 L
-309 QPASEEGAKAPA
+309 
-321 TKAPS
+321 S
-326 VLIVDDDVDLAKILT
+326 VLIVDDDVDLAKILA
-341 FYVRQILGQ
+341 FYVRQIIGR
-350 ADVRVAHDGEE
+350 ADIRVAYDGEE
-361 ALEAVQ
+361 ALREVQ

-390 RLKGEGLAESCSII
+390 QLKGEGLAQSCSII

-410 QEHDVQLLH
+410 QDHDVQLLH
-419 QLGIHHFVEKG
+419 QLGIHHFLEKG
-430 SNLRERLRA
+430 SNLRERLRS
-439 VFVEVCGDQV
+439 VFGEVCGDRV
-449 LAES
+449 LAAE

>member
-1 MRNPLG
+1 MRGSVGYAVP
-7 NAFAASEPPMDEEN
+7 ASDPPVDEEN
-21 RIFATGELLDGVYEI
+21 RIFATGELLDGVYEV
-36 MQLLGRGG
+36 MKLLGRGG

-65 WPNPLTPP
+65 WPNPLSPP

-113 LTHHAATRW
+113 LTQHAATRL
-122 GGGQVFSAAEV
+122 GSGQSFSPTEV
-133 VQILLPAAEGLS
+133 LQILLPAAEGLS

-159 DNIMLTPVHRVV
+159 DNVMLTPVHRVV

-196 MAPEALLNTAEPGSG
+196 MAPEALLNAAEPGRG
-211 HLVDIFGLGVLAY
+211 HLVDIFGLGVVAY

-232 FEGTTIREVVAA
+232 FDGMTIREVIES
-244 HDRAQPTPLAEMR
+244 HDRGPARSIAEIR
-257 PDCPLALC
+257 PDCPPSLQQAI
-265 QVVHEMLSPSP
+265 HEMLQLDPRMR
-276 KVRLQSAEAVAWQ
+276 VQSAEAAAWQ
-289 LRAIRGERRRSDSAN
+289 MRAVEQGR
-304 LVTNG
+304 
-309 QPASEEGAKAPA
+309 PPSEGPEIAAPA
-321 TKAPS
+321 KPLS
-326 VLIVDDDVDLAKILT
+326 VLVVDDDVDLAKILT
-341 FYVRQILGQ
+341 FYVRQIIGR
-350 ADVRVAHDGEE
+350 AEIRVAYDGEE
-361 ALEAVQ
+361 ALRQVQ
-367 KEEPDVMLLD
+367 LSEPDVMLLD

-390 RLKGEGLAESCSII
+390 QLKGEGLARSSSII

-430 SNLRERLRA
+430 SNLRERLRS
-439 VFVEVCGDQV
+439 VLGEVCGDRV
-449 LAES
+449 LAGG